1 MSGEGRRTICWSLCS
16 CSFMWGPGNQIRSSG
31 LETGFTLH
39 GTPHWP
45 HALTSVAENVAGRR
59 REGRMGLALRCPPS
73 GSAVGE
79 TESRPQL
86 IIEIAAVCVLSQKA
100 EERTGCGH
108 CKPGIPNQVWKPNPK
123 HEPIRGS
130 RRPEMQG
137 SLIWQGERRTRRAS
151 DWKCHPS
158 LEERLFLRLRRA

>member
-1 MSGEGRRTICWSLCS
+1 MCRAHRCYGTHVKVGGQFAEVRALVPPCGA
-16 CSFMWGPGNQIRSSG
+16 WGIKLRSSG
-31 LETGFTLH
+31 LETGFTLN

-45 HALTSVAENVAGRR
+45 PHWPRALASVAENMAGRC
-59 REGRMGLALRCPPS
+59 REGRMGLALSGPPS

-86 IIEIAAVCVLSQKA
+86 IIKIAAVCVLNQKA

-108 CKPGIPNQVWKPNPK
+108 CKPGIPNQAWETSPK
-123 HEPIRGS
+123 QEPIRGS

-137 SLIWQGERRTRRAS
+137 SLLWQGERRTRCAQ
-151 DWKCHPS
+151 
-158 LEERLFLRLRRA
+158 